1 MKPEW
6 LTLRKEFSHFFVFV
20 FFLLNF
26 GCGGG
31 SNNLQIRGTCLGQ
44 LEQVSI
50 HWIASTIS
58 IYKKDIVIVTCWK
71 I

>member
-1 MKPEW
+1 MADFKKRIFTF
-6 LTLRKEFSHFFVFV
+6 LCFC